1 MKGSKRLRKKKTL
14 RDIER
19 FTQKYPKTAAH
30 VKKYATMNIRCRR
43 CGTVVLKEP
52 DIEEYP
58 FYCSN
63 CYENMYGVET
73 FLGSPR
79 NISELY
85 RLMCYAL
92 SMELDDEEELSV

>member
-14 RDIER
+14 RQLER
-19 FTQKYPKTAAH
+19 FSQRYPKTAAH
-30 VKKYATMNIRCRR
+30 VNRYATMNIRCRR

-58 FYCSN
+58 FYCAN

-73 FLGSPR
+73 FLGAPR
-79 NISELY
+79 NLSELY

-92 SMELDDEEELSV
+92 TLELDDEEDLNV